1 MSDSPDKPSNV
12 LPFYKPVTG
21 EPAFMVCPCQP
32 DGVPFLVIVASHE
45 THPVIC
51 RLVCPECDVTY
62 SVING
67 VVQYE

>member
-1 MSDSPDKPSNV
+1 MSDSTDKPSNV

-32 DGVPFLVIVASHE
+32 DGVPYTIVVMAHE
-45 THPVIC
+45 THPIITGI
-51 RLVCPECDVTY
+51 LCPECEAHF
-62 SVING
+62 SVVNG